1 MVKKLGATEVFD
13 YNSPTCG
20 PDMRKYTN
28 NTLRLAW
35 DTISEHNSPKICGE
49 ALSSDA
55 SLNLKYGTI
64 LPNEDI
70 PRKSELQVTSTLMY
84 TIFNEKF
91 EKWGMSFDASQEDFA
106 FAKTFF
112 GITETLLAEGKL
124 EAHPDKLGKEGLQGA
139 LKGMEEQKAGKV
151 SGVKLVYKV
160 DETP

>member
-1 MVKKLGATEVFD
+1 MVKALGATEVFD

-20 PDMRKYTN
+20 SDIRKYTN

-49 ALSSDA
+49 ALSSD
-55 SLNLKYGTI
+55 STLQLRYGTI
-64 LPNEDI
+64 LPTEDI

-91 EKWGMSFDASQEDFA
+91 VKWGMTFEASQEDFA
-106 FAKTFF
+106 LAKKFF
-112 GITETLLAEGKL
+112 GITEQLLKEGKL
-124 EAHPDKLGKEGLQGA
+124 KAHPDKLGKGGLQGA
-139 LKGMEEQKAGKV
+139 LEGMEEQKAGKV